1 MKNYK
6 TDIEIFFN
14 ELNKPSEPNEEL
26 KNATMKYKD
35 KIINKMNEGQ
45 EPDTVLY
52 NWENIS
58 DGLKNFWFNYFEKQ

>member
-1 MKNYK
+1 M
-6 TDIEIFFN
+6 TIE
-14 ELNKPSEPNEEL
+14 
-26 KNATMKYKD
+26 D

-58 DGLKNFWFNYFEKQ
+58 DSLKNFLFNYFEKQ